1 MLVEL
6 GVLQGGHSVL
16 FVVEPGT
23 VVSGAGTC
31 TPGPIDCEIL
41 SLNPGQTEGISKQTA
56 SGSTPVALFSV
67 NSISADQFPSA
78 AAANKARET
87 ASDVGRQL
95 LNRTPLSSISLF
107 QYDPSVGAVVDL
119 RNLTVGG

>member
-1 MLVEL
+1 M
-6 GVLQGGHSVL
+6 

-31 TPGPIDCEIL
+31 TPGPIDCEL
-41 SLNPGQTEGISKQTA
+41 VTLNPGQNAGISKQA
-56 SGSTPVALFSV
+56 EWRHHSGGPARGELDLGFDQHPSV
-67 NSISADQFPSA
+67 

-87 ASDVGRQL
+87 ASEVGRQL
-95 LNRTPLSSISLF
+95 LNQSPLSAISLF

>member
-1 MLVEL
+1 V
-6 GVLQGGHSVL
+6 

-23 VVSGAGTC
+23 VVSCAGAC
-31 TPGPIDCEIL
+31 TPGPIDCEL
-41 SLNPGQTEGISKQTA
+41 LTLNAGQTEGISKQTA

-67 NSISADQFPSA
+67 NAISADQFSSV
-78 AAANKARET
+78 AAANKARQT
-87 ASDVGRQL
+87 ASDVGRKL
-95 LNRTPLSSISLF
+95 LSRSPLSAISLF

>member
-1 MLVEL
+1 
-6 GVLQGGHSVL
+6 VL

-56 SGSTPVALFSV
+56 SGGAPVALFSV

-78 AAANKARET
+78 AAATKARET
-87 ASDVGRQL
+87 ASDIGREL
-95 LNRTPLSSISLF
+95 LNHSPLSAISLF

>member
-1 MLVEL
+1 VFTENRAT
-6 GVLQGGHSVL
+6 G
-16 FVVEPGT
+16 VEPGT